1 MGQLS
6 AWQVSCNAWVEDFN
20 NINFAKLTMIKSPKE
35 ISKKMDI
42 CTFDYSI
49 RVMNNYTGST
59 LAGEQALYLGLTRDL
74 FSLINLH
81 KGEGCLR
88 YPRHIN
94 GALRV
99 LVAFI

>member
-1 MGQLS
+1 MKHFGLRY
-6 AWQVSCNAWVEDFN
+6 
-20 NINFAKLTMIKSPKE
+20 KSHYDQITKGN
-35 ISKKMDI
+35 SKMDI

>member
-1 MGQLS
+1 M
-6 AWQVSCNAWVEDFN
+6 
-20 NINFAKLTMIKSPKE
+20 KLFGLRYKSHYDQITKGN
-35 ISKKMDI
+35 SKKMDI
-42 CTFDYSI
+42 CTFVYSI
-49 RVMNNYTGST
+49 RVMNNYTGSI

-88 YPRHIN
+88 YLKHIN